1 VGERVGLWSRHHQ
14 RCLIGGGVD
23 PVGRPILLAAGLLLL
38 LFLLVGLLVGL
49 VGSRGACSWQGQGGG
64 SCQEAAGQQGR
75 CRRVASQ
82 QAGCLVFVL
91 MARKD
96 EQRLVVLQHAH
107 PLASIYGLQLVYVGE
122 RGGSGSKG
130 VAARKLQGLL
140 QGLLLLPRALR
151 PDRLVLPQLLLLL
164 LGEPKHLL
172 LLLLLLLLQGAL
184 ELLLLLLLQR
194 KVQLVLLGLLLRRE
208 LLLLL
213 LLLPLGR
220 QWWPCWGY
228 GG

>member
-1 VGERVGLWSRHHQ
+1 MGVVVVGERVGLWSRHHQ

-107 PLASIYGLQLVYVGE
+107 PLASC
-122 RGGSGSKG
+122 
-130 VAARKLQGLL
+130 AR
-140 QGLLLLPRALR
+140 
-151 PDRLVLPQLLLLL
+151 
-164 LGEPKHLL
+164 
-172 LLLLLLLLQGAL
+172 
-184 ELLLLLLLQR
+184 
-194 KVQLVLLGLLLRRE
+194 
-208 LLLLL
+208 
-213 LLLPLGR
+213 
-220 QWWPCWGY
+220 
-228 GG
+228 